1 MEEENQH
8 REHREH
14 KQPTEEVAIREL
26 MNIVDDHKESFST
39 AMYLKMCDIIKKI
52 HQNIESSNE
61 HDNDN
66 DNGTGTGVDNMEV
79 DTDTLQELG
88 RVLVVQVN
96 INKCVYIFH
105 RYKYI
110 IFSLYI
116 ILSFYFFNIVA
127 KVVRDF
133 ILCCIIGIHYGLIST
148 VTLICLKSIIYNIQI
163 SFRNVSR
170 ALGIFV
176 YQHND

>member
-1 MEEENQH
+1 MEEDNQN
-8 REHREH
+8 REHQ
-14 KQPTEEVAIREL
+14 QPTEEVAIREL

-66 DNGTGTGVDNMEV
+66 DNGTGLENMEV

-88 RVLVVQVN
+88 RVFVVQVN

-127 KVVRDF
+127 RVVRDF
-133 ILCCIIGIHYGLIST
+133 ILCCIIGIHVGFIFT
-148 VTLICLKSIIYNIQI
+148 VTVICLKSMIYNIQI

-170 ALGIFV
+170 ALGICIS
-176 YQHND
+176 